1 MSGTRDHCANLKKI
15 FVYETKS
22 MTASESGLQR
32 LKSEKSVTEKTPGL
46 LKGTFCRKELRRK
59 TNLMKKNPA
68 THPTVA
74 ICIHVRKIHLIL
86 ALPTV

>member
-1 MSGTRDHCANLKKI
+1 
-15 FVYETKS
+15 

-46 LKGTFCRKELRRK
+46 QKGTFCRKELRK
-59 TNLMKKNPA
+59 KGKLDEKNPA

-74 ICIHVRKIHLIL
+74 IFIHVRKIHLIL

>member
-1 MSGTRDHCANLKKI
+1 MCRMSGTRDHCANLNKI

-46 LKGTFCRKELRRK
+46 
-59 TNLMKKNPA
+59 
-68 THPTVA
+68 
-74 ICIHVRKIHLIL
+74 
-86 ALPTV
+86 